1 MRIVTIHQYV
11 NLINKVFEENL
22 ETSFPRRGY
31 QIIKCQLRC
40 QGEEGSTK
48 IG

>member
-1 MRIVTIHQYV
+1 MRIVAIHQHV

-22 ETSFPRRGY
+22 ETSFPRG
-31 QIIKCQLRC
+31 ITECQLRMSKG
-40 QGEEGSTK
+40 GEEGSTK